1 MSDYDRIARAIAYI
15 VAQAGCQP
23 TLAAIAA
30 HVHLSPFHFQRLFS
44 RWAGVSPKRLM
55 QVLTVEHAKSLL
67 STPVPLLEVAAAV
80 GLSSP
85 SRLYDSFIS
94 IEAVTPGEFR
104 RRGHGLDIEYGCH
117 DTPFGPGFLASTS
130 RGICAFSFLE
140 DGATPAQPLAD
151 LESRWP
157 QARLR
162 ENRAAA
168 RARITAMFA
177 EPPKPGLPL
186 PLLVSGT
193 NFQVRVWKALLQ
205 IPPGRVA
212 SYTQIARALGHPQ
225 SARAV
230 GNAVA
235 GNPVGFLIP
244 CHRVLRGSGCI
255 GGYRWGEIRKHA
267 LYAWESA
274 RNPLP

>member
-94 IEAVTPGEFR
+94 IEAVTPV
-104 RRGHGLDIEYGCH
+104 
-117 DTPFGPGFLASTS
+117 GPGFLASTS